1 METAICQSR
10 GGVLHSHGEDDWG
23 KARTSMSEMNA
34 DERAT
39 PHDAASVDPLELSHR
54 RPEWSASQP
63 MTRTQKGAAA
73 GLMAALALALAFRPL
88 ATAQVLIAACTVFY
102 VLLTLYKIVV
112 IRASLSPDAI
122 LKFSEEE
129 IAAQEPREWPV
140 FSILVPMYK
149 EPETVR
155 QMVASLAAMDYP
167 ADRKD
172 VQILLEADDE
182 ATLAAARSLELP
194 PGFRVTEIPESFPRT
209 KPKACNIGLALAKG
223 EYLVIYDAEDLP
235 EKDQLKKAVMA
246 FEASPEK
253 VVCVQSRLNYYNPR
267 QNLLTRWFTAEYSAW
282 FDLQL
287 PGLAALNAVIPLGGT
302 SNHFKTRVLQDLMGW
317 DAYNVTEDCDLGVR
331 LGRAGFATRMLET
344 TTWEEACSVLPF
356 WIKQRTRWQKGYIQT
371 WFVHM
376 REPVKLFRE
385 LGFVN
390 FLHYHLL
397 IGGVTFSALANPIFW
412 LMALVWF
419 VFRPEGVA
427 QLFPGPVFAAGACC
441 LFVGNFVF
449 IYVSMLGC
457 CKRKNDGLMWLALF
471 TPVYWLLMSYS
482 GWRAFIQFF
491 RDPFVWEKTQHGL
504 VKKV

>member
-1 METAICQSR
+1 MSDVNERQET
-10 GGVLHSHGEDDWG
+10 
-23 KARTSMSEMNA
+23 
-34 DERAT
+34 T
-39 PHDAASVDPLELSHR
+39 PKTAASVDPLELSHR

-63 MTRTQKGAAA
+63 MTRAQKGVTVA
-73 GLMAALALALAFRPL
+73 LLAALALSFACCPL
-88 ATAQVLIAACTVFY
+88 RTAQGLIALCTFFY
-102 VLLTLYKIVV
+102 VMLTAYKFIV
-112 IRASLSPDAI
+112 IRASLSPSAS
-122 LKFSEEE
+122 LRFSPDE
-129 IAAQEPREWPV
+129 IAAQEPRDWPL

-172 VQILLEADDE
+172 VQILLEADD
-182 ATLAAARSLELP
+182 AVTLAAAKALELP

-209 KPKACNIGLALAKG
+209 KPKACNIGLQLARG

-235 EKDQLKKAVMA
+235 EKDQLKKAVLA
-246 FEASPEK
+246 FESSPAT
-253 VVCVQSRLNYYNPR
+253 VACVQSRLNYYNPH
-267 QNLLTRWFTAEYSAW
+267 QNLLTRWFTAEYSTW

-302 SNHFKTRVLQDLMGW
+302 SNHFKTRILQELMGW

-331 LGRAGFATRMLET
+331 LARAGYTTRMLET
-344 TTWEEACSVLPF
+344 TTWEEACSDLRF

-376 REPVKLFRE
+376 RDPLKLFRE

-397 IGGVTFSALANPIFW
+397 IGGVTFSALVNPVFW

-427 QLFPGPVFAAGACC
+427 QLFPGPVFAAGAVC
-441 LFVGNFVF
+441 LFLGNFVF
-449 IYVSMLGC
+449 VYVNLLGC
-457 CKRKNDGLMWLALF
+457 CKRRNDSLMGWALL
-471 TPVYWLLMSYS
+471 TPIYWMMMSYS

-504 VKKV
+504 VKKG

>member
-1 METAICQSR
+1 MST
-10 GGVLHSHGEDDWG
+10 
-23 KARTSMSEMNA
+23 TSEYSEA
-34 DERAT
+34 
-39 PHDAASVDPLELSHR
+39 PPKSVASVDPLELSRR
-54 RPEWSASQP
+54 RPEWSASRP
-63 MTRTQKGAAA
+63 MTRAQKAVTAA
-73 GLMAALALALAFRPL
+73 LFAALALSAFCFPL
-88 ATAQVLIAACTVFY
+88 RTAQALIAACTAFY
-102 VLLTLYKIVV
+102 VVLTVYKFVV
-112 IRASLSPDAI
+112 IRASLSPSAM
-122 LKFSEEE
+122 LRFSPQQ
-129 IAAQEPREWPV
+129 IAAQEPREWPL

-149 EPETVR
+149 EPETVK

-172 VQILLEADDE
+172 VQILLEADD
-182 ATLAAARSLELP
+182 AVTLAAARALELP
-194 PGFRVTEIPESFPRT
+194 KGFRVTEIPESFPRT
-209 KPKACNIGLALAKG
+209 KPKACNIGLHLAKG

-246 FEASPEK
+246 FEASPAN

-302 SNHFKTRVLQDLMGW
+302 SNHFKTRVLQELMGW

-331 LGRAGFATRMLET
+331 LARAGYTTRMLET
-344 TTWEEACSVLPF
+344 TTWEEACSDLRF

-376 REPVKLFRE
+376 RNPFKLLRE
-385 LGFVN
+385 LGPVN
-390 FLHYHLL
+390 FCHYHLL
-397 IGGVTFSALANPIFW
+397 IGGVTFSVLVNPIFW

-427 QLFPGPVFAAGACC
+427 RLFPGPVFAAGAVC
-441 LFVGNFVF
+441 LFLGNFVF
-449 IYVSMLGC
+449 IYVNLLGN
-457 CKRKNDGLMWLALF
+457 CKRKNDDLMKWSLL
-471 TPVYWLLMSYS
+471 TPIYWMMMSYS

-491 RDPFVWEKTQHGL
+491 RAPFVWEKTQHGL
-504 VKKV
+504 VKKG

>member
-1 METAICQSR
+1 MGDAQNA
-10 GGVLHSHGEDDWG
+10 VGE
-23 KARTSMSEMNA
+23 ARAVEGI
-34 DERAT
+34 
-39 PHDAASVDPLELSHR
+39 DPLELSHR
-54 RPEWSASQP
+54 RPDWSASQP
-63 MTRTQKGAAA
+63 MTRGQKAAVA
-73 GLMAALALALAFRPL
+73 VVLVLLATLFVLAPL
-88 ATAQVLIAACTVFY
+88 ATARGLIAVCTVFY
-102 VLLTLYKIVV
+102 VVMTLYKFIV

-122 LKFSEEE
+122 LSFSPEQ
-129 IAAQEPREWPV
+129 IRAQEPRGWPV
-140 FSILVPMYK
+140 FSVLVPMYK
-149 EPETVR
+149 EPETVK
-155 QMVASLAAMDYP
+155 QMVASLEAMDYP

-182 ATLAAARSLELP
+182 ATLAAARALTLP

-209 KPKACNIGLALAKG
+209 KPKACNIGLHLAKG

-246 FEASPEK
+246 FEASPEN

-267 QNLLTRWFTAEYSAW
+267 QNVLTRWFTAEYSAW

-287 PGLAALNAVIPLGGT
+287 PGLAALGAVIPLGGT
-302 SNHFKTRVLQDLMGW
+302 SNHFKTRVLRELMGW

-331 LGRAGFATRMLET
+331 LGRAGYATRMLET
-344 TTWEEACSVLPF
+344 TTWEEACSDFRF

-376 REPVKLFRE
+376 RQPLKLLKE

-390 FLHYHLL
+390 YLHYHLL
-397 IGGVTFSALANPIFW
+397 IGGVTFSVLVNPVFW
-412 LMALVWF
+412 TMALVWF

-427 QLFPGPVFAAGACC
+427 QLFPGPVFAAGAFC
-441 LFVGNFVF
+441 LFIGNFVF
-449 IYVSMLGC
+449 VYINLLGC
-457 CKRKNDGLMWLALF
+457 CKRKNDSLMWWALL
-471 TPVYWLLMSYS
+471 TPVYWMMMSYS

-504 VKKV
+504 VKKVSG